1 MSFKIWIVCSPAV
14 ENWMVCSSSRAS
26 LWKQYFKLTDHATN
40 DWFTDSLNEWMSFIY
55 IKWFVDKIVVYL
67 VLHVGKKKLSI
78 WRVQGILLQQS
89 TTFSR
94 ESINMQV
101 ILLVYVNLHVTLPPI
116 MAMLAAHCCCCMLLS
131 PSPPTPTPPRCG
143 VGGFGV
149 NCGSLWPLAWFAVS
163 QWKCRIVFAA
173 TPALFWNR
181 SFPIT
186 IYTYTACTLDTT
198 S

>member
-1 MSFKIWIVCSPAV
+1 ML
-14 ENWMVCSSSRAS
+14 CSSSRAS

-67 VLHVGKKKLSI
+67 VLHVGKNTFFLTST
-78 WRVQGILLQQS
+78 GHSS
-89 TTFSR
+89 TTV
-94 ESINMQV
+94 NT
-101 ILLVYVNLHVTLPPI
+101 LLKRVDQHASHFVSLCQSACHVAANHGHASCSLLLLH
-116 MAMLAAHCCCCMLLS
+116 AAVAIAADADS
-131 PSPPTPTPPRCG
+131 ATVRCWR
-143 VGGFGV
+143 
-149 NCGSLWPLAWFAVS
+149 LWPLAWFAVS